1 MSGGML
7 VQCVSVHFPCLY
19 PGSAAILAAISA
31 GETPA
36 LPGGVTLTAVR
47 HPKPGLIILKNR
59 SCERVKNVDS
69 LIQDLQK
76 TIDALETL
84 SDMPATAGEQI
95 DELLDQLFQQ
105 KIDLVNATLNV
116 SSQLFL
122 AAAQAMALAA
132 SKAVFTVKEPSQVN
146 ELAKGVSDAIT
157 KLARLLD
164 SAAHIN

>member
-1 MSGGML
+1 MR
-7 VQCVSVHFPCLY
+7 Q
-19 PGSAAILAAISA
+19 
-31 GETPA
+31 
-36 LPGGVTLTAVR
+36 
-47 HPKPGLIILKNR
+47 PKPGLIILKNC

-132 SKAVFTVKEPSQVN
+132 SKAVLTVKEPSRVN
-146 ELAKGVSDAIT
+146 ELVKGVSDAIT

-164 SAAHIN
+164 SVAHIN

>member
-1 MSGGML
+1 M
-7 VQCVSVHFPCLY
+7 
-19 PGSAAILAAISA
+19 
-31 GETPA
+31 
-36 LPGGVTLTAVR
+36 
-47 HPKPGLIILKNR
+47 
-59 SCERVKNVDS
+59 DS

-84 SDMPATAGEQI
+84 SDMPGTAGEQI

-132 SKAVFTVKEPSQVN
+132 SKAVLTVKEPSRVN
-146 ELAKGVSDAIT
+146 ELDKGVSDAIT

-164 SAAHIN
+164 SVAHLN

>member
-1 MSGGML
+1 M
-7 VQCVSVHFPCLY
+7 
-19 PGSAAILAAISA
+19 
-31 GETPA
+31 
-36 LPGGVTLTAVR
+36 
-47 HPKPGLIILKNR
+47 
-59 SCERVKNVDS
+59 DS

-84 SDMPATAGEQI
+84 SEMPTTAGEQI

-122 AAAQAMALAA
+122 VAAQAMALAA
-132 SKAVFTVKEPSQVN
+132 SKAVLTVREPSQVN
-146 ELAKGVSDAIT
+146 ELVKGVSDAIT

-164 SAAHIN
+164 SVTHLN